1 VIILDMRELKVMISE
16 LRQLQLERLQRR
28 RQNKTNMTTFNN
40 VRVQQGADN
49 EIFSANVAILQGFG
63 ITIIP
68 IDVSD
73 RQKRDVIVKEDIE
86 NFDNEVV
93 DAVTIFFLDRR
104 RPDPLIMFSSPEE
117 QQRFVVSLRH
127 YIEYSNPEQNA
138 DGEVNQNAGQ
148 QQVDEDSGRESGN
161 SNEIV

>member
-1 VIILDMRELKVMISE
+1 MRELKVMISE

-93 DAVTIFFLDRR
+93 DAVTINFLDRR
-104 RPDPLIMFSSPEE
+104 RPDPLIMFSSPEKR
-117 QQRFVVSLRH
+117 QRFVVSLRH
-127 YIEYSNPEQNA
+127 YMEY
-138 DGEVNQNAGQ
+138 
-148 QQVDEDSGRESGN
+148 R
-161 SNEIV
+161 